1 MINKKEFFIY
11 LQAMIKNGGLRM
23 TAARKSLLGILVS
36 EGRPLTAE
44 DAYIILHENKKDAG
58 IATIYRNLHVMENFG
73 LVLKTFRDGIAEY
86 NANTAIESTSE
97 FKSFTAK
104 SGYVQQKQLKAEKI
118 KKPGFQSGQLELLS
132 DDTGV
137 FGKLRESNILKYL
150 EINKINKIQ
159 SQLSALVSELDKSKR
174 EKESELEELI
184 LDIDKI
190 DKILARH
197 QYDKSSLIQVL
208 IDLQA
213 EYNWLPKHA
222 LFHIGTKL
230 DMPLTRIYSIATFY
244 KFFNLEPRGKY
255 QILVCAGTACHV
267 RDSVRLLQRVSDL
280 LKVKPGDTTQDFK
293 FTLDTVNCLG
303 CCALGPVIYFNKKY
317 YSNPSTKQLEKLFG
331 SIS

>member
-11 LQAMIKNGGLRM
+11 LRAMIKNSGLRM
-23 TAARKSLLGILVS
+23 TAARRSLLDIMVS
-36 EGRPLTAE
+36 EDGPLTVG
-44 DAYIILHENKKDAG
+44 DVYILLHKNKKDAG
-58 IATIYRNLHVMENFG
+58 IATIYRNLHVLEKFG
-73 LVLKTFRDGIAEY
+73 LVIKTFGDGTAEY
-86 NANTAIESTSE
+86 NANTGIESTSK

-104 SGYVQQKQLKAEKI
+104 SGHVRQKQVKAEKI
-118 KKPGFQSGQLELLS
+118 KRPRLQPGQSELLS

-137 FGKLRESNILKYL
+137 FGKLRESNTLKYL

-159 SQLSALVSELDKSKR
+159 SQLSTLVSELDKSKR

-230 DMPLTRIYSIATFY
+230 DMPLTRIYSIASFY
-244 KFFNLEPRGKY
+244 KYFNLEPRGKY

-267 RDSVRLLQRVSDL
+267 RGSVRLLQRVSDL
-280 LKVKPGDTTQDFK
+280 LKVKPGDTTQDLK

-303 CCALGPVIYFNKKY
+303 CCALGPVMLFDKKY
-317 YSNPSTKQLEKLFG
+317 ISDPSSRQMEKLFN
-331 SIS
+331 SVS